1 MNKSRNG
8 NGRHRGGRGRR
19 RRGIDGNTALR
30 PGAPSR
36 HVTLQTVW
44 ERLRRG
50 FSALGNG
57 QTHAP
62 ASGNVHVPNSF
73 SGVPDATLPH
83 TGKSADRAGDYTM
96 KKRGTTKAYVDGA
109 RCAGCGL
116 CADRCFKGAITI
128 DRIAVID
135 TAICTGC
142 GKCVDVCPAGA
153 LELR

>member
-1 MNKSRNG
+1 
-8 NGRHRGGRGRR
+8 
-19 RRGIDGNTALR
+19 
-30 PGAPSR
+30 
-36 HVTLQTVW
+36 
-44 ERLRRG
+44 
-50 FSALGNG
+50 
-57 QTHAP
+57 
-62 ASGNVHVPNSF
+62 
-73 SGVPDATLPH
+73 
-83 TGKSADRAGDYTM
+83 M
-96 KKRGTTKAYVDGA
+96 KKRGTTKAYVDAA